1 MRRLIR
7 FFCCPMSFLEM
18 VLARISVLFPLIV
31 ASSSYSYA
39 LGVEPLSSSDS
50 REVLGIVGIAVVI
63 ILLIVFRK
71 LIAWVVRLLFG
82 FLLDILFTCLS
93 VSAILFAAAVISN
106 YGINKA
112 SAPSG
117 PPSQVFQYVAAVL
130 FILAILAGVVM
141 FIRAIAKF
149 FKGLRAGDSKHD

>member
-1 MRRLIR
+1 MRDLLPSLYRSLLFVETGWTKLSLLI
-7 FFCCPMSFLEM
+7 
-18 VLARISVLFPLIV
+18 ALIV
-31 ASSSYSYA
+31 ASSTTCYA
-39 LGVEPLSSSDS
+39 LGDGPFSSSDT
-50 REVLGIVGIAVVI
+50 REVLGIVGVAVVVIVLI
-63 ILLIVFRK
+63 IFRT
-71 LIAWVVRLLFG
+71 LVARLVRLLFG

-106 YGINKA
+106 YGLNKV

-117 PPSQVFQYVAAVL
+117 PPSQVFQYLATVL

-149 FKGLRAGDSKHD
+149 FKGLRAEDSKHD

>member
-1 MRRLIR
+1 
-7 FFCCPMSFLEM
+7 MSFLEM
-18 VLARISVLFPLIV
+18 VLARISVLIPLIV

-71 LIAWVVRLLFG
+71 LIARVVRLLFG

-106 YGINKA
+106 FGINKA

-117 PPSQVFQYVAAVL
+117 PSSQVFQYVATVL